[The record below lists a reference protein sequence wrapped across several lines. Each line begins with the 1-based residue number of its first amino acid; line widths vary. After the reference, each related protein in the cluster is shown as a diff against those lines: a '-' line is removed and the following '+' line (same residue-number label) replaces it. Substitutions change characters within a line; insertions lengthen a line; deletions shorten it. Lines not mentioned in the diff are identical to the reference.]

1 MNDAA
6 EYYQRI
12 NAPTV
17 RDFPQLPVHALI
29 DQVCERR
36 PDAIAV
42 LSGDDTQTYRQL
54 KAKSD
59 QLADHLR
66 RHGVGLGDLVG
77 LCSNRDVDTPA
88 LLLGILKS
96 GAGYVPLDPE
106 YPPDRLRLMV
116 EDSGLGHIVSH
127 RQQATLIGSF
137 DVENTVVD
145 DWSALAND
153 SDNHTVTK
161 LPAAGDIDLES
172 DVAYVI
178 YTSGSTGKPKGVMV
192 QHQAMLNLLSSMLE
206 SPGFA
211 EQDRLLATTTLSFDI
226 SVVEMFLPL
235 LAGGSLVVVDR
246 QTAKDANA
254 LSAAIDRCAVNFM
267 QATPA
272 MWRILLSGGLP
283 NRADMRFVSAG
294 EPLTHDLAMKLLDH
308 CTELWNLYGPTETT
322 VYSTGQQIEREQSR
336 ILIGRPIANTQIFI
350 VDSND
355 SLCPPGDPGEL
366 LIAGEGVTL
375 GYRNRPELNQQ
386 RFTDWKGHRVYRTGD
401 LARLTDDGHI
411 DHLGRMDSQIKLDG
425 HRIEL
430 GEIDAAMLNHP
441 NVVQAAAVLREDIP
455 GEKRLVGYVIA
466 SNPGAADLSQM
477 RKMLEQ
483 RLPAYMIPQR
493 FVEIDR
499 FPQTPSGKLDRDH
512 FPLPPSD
519 RPDVGT
525 DYVAPKTEVEKQL
538 AKIWCEL
545 LQLDRV
551 GIEDNFL
558 HLGGSSLRAV
568 AMIARADEEIG
579 LNITPA
585 EFFDHPT
592 IASLV
597 TFADTKQEITNRTNS
612 KLDYRITDSNSIDRD
627 AYAIVGMAA
636 RMPGAANLQ
645 QFWSNLIEGRES
657 IRFFQPNELDAG
669 LKESVTSHP
678 GYVAARGVVDDAD
691 QFDRKFFGMT
701 PRDAELTDPQQRI
714 MMELAWTALEDA
726 GAIPGK
732 TQNRIG
738 IWAGT
743 YATTYL
749 TKNLLTHP
757 RVVRE
762 VDDFKLGIHN
772 EKDYIATRV
781 AHALDL
787 RGPAVNVNTACST
800 SLVAVIQ
807 ACQSLRLGDCD
818 VALAGGVSITFP
830 QNQGHLHQDGSIF
843 SKDGH
848 CRPFDADA
856 TGTLFSDGA
865 GVVVLK
871 RLRDAINDSDRVYAV
886 IKGYGINN
894 DGGQKASFSAPSLQ
908 GQANAITAAHRMAG
922 FAPESISYVE
932 AHGTATPLGDPI
944 EVSALSKAFGPS
956 SSGKPFC
963 AIGSVKSNI
972 GHTVSAAGVA
982 GLIKVAMSMHHQTI
996 PATINYR
1003 KPNPQIPF
1011 SNSPFYVCDRPTPW
1025 PSSDA
1030 PRRAGVSSFGVGG
1043 TNAHVVLEDA
1053 SATAGRGD
1061 HRTGHEL
1068 PFSILPIS
1076 AKTERSLDGNVG
1088 ELDAYLQQSNRDDDL
1103 SNIAA
1108 TLQDRRQH
1116 FRHRA
1121 AVVAR
1126 SAEEAQRKLNER
1138 LPQKFI
1144 RSHASPRPRDLV
1156 FMYPGQGAQ
1165 YVRMGQ
1171 DLYEHSS
1178 VFRDCLDECS
1188 EILLPLLGRD
1198 LRQVMFPP
1206 RGDEAASEE
1215 ILRNTRFT
1223 QPALFALGVSLSR
1236 MWMAWG
1242 FEPSAMIGHSIGE
1255 FAAACV
1261 SGIFTLDVGLKLI
1274 AQRGRLMQELPGGSM
1289 LSVRKPGSDVETMLW
1304 GDMAIASFNGPNLC
1318 VVAGP
1323 TDQVSQ
1329 LQTKLEGDSVACR
1342 RLHTSHAFHSP
1353 MMDPVVQPFQQFAEQ
1368 FEFAKPNI
1376 PILSTVTGQWMT
1388 DHEATDPGYWAN
1400 HLRAPVRFSSAIQRV
1415 WSEADGDPMRILLE
1429 LGPRKTLS
1437 SLAKQHAASP
1447 KQQLVYPT
1455 LSDRA
1460 DDQAEWSATTT
1471 AIARLWASGTDVN
1484 WSKLSCS
1491 GAPRKKSAPVSIPTY
1506 SFDRERFF
1514 IDSPTV
1520 EEPPTTEAT
1529 RSSVPSTQTTPPAQ
1543 HATMNRLPQLIERI
1557 HHVFENSSGFDV
1569 SEFSDDTTFF
1579 EMGLDSLVLTQ
1590 TASSLTTEFE
1600 TEVSFRQLLE
1610 GTVTVG
1616 SLAQWLDETLP
1627 AEPCASPEPL
1637 QSPTPAETSIADEA
1651 NRVHTNV
1658 PMQVRS
1664 EAEGDLPVN
1673 PLNAESQVM
1682 ASSSSV
1688 AETNPKGGLESI
1700 VQLQLQA
1707 QMQLM
1712 QQQLAVFAQRPSP
1725 PTAIAQPTV
1734 TAQKIQHTTL
1744 EPTADQPQ
1752 SSDHVSSK
1760 QQDVDTAKTTD
1771 TETTVGDVA
1780 PRAKRYDTVKL
1791 QDGELDSEQQQAL
1804 DAMIAMNQ
1812 SIMPRSKSYAQ
1823 EHRRYLADPRTV
1835 SGFRPNLKEMTHPI
1849 VVDRSKG
1856 VHLWDIDGNKYIDF
1870 TCGFGSNILGHGHD
1884 VIVDAITDQ
1893 IQKDFSIGPQT
1904 PLAGEVARIF
1914 CELTGH
1920 DRMAFSN
1927 TGSEAVLGCT
1937 RLARNYTG
1945 RDLIVMF
1952 NGDYHGI
1959 LDEVVVRGSKKQKSF
1974 PAATGIPK
1982 DYVTNTLVLEYGAEQ
1997 SLQII
2002 EDNLDR
2008 LAAVLVEPVQSRKPE
2023 LQPQAFLKS
2032 LERMTANQPT
2042 ALIFDEVISGFRI
2055 GLGGAQEHFGVKA
2068 DLASYGKIV
2077 GGGMPIGVVAGRSE
2091 YMNGLD
2097 GGFWSYGDDSRPEA
2111 GMTYFAGTFV
2121 RHPLT
2126 LAASKAIL
2134 THLKKCG
2141 PAAYARINA
2150 LSDDLAEKSNRV
2162 FQELNAPMFLANFG
2176 SLFKIQFREDML
2188 YSEVFFA
2195 GLRRRGIHIWDHR
2208 PCLLTLAH
2216 RPEHVDQFVT
2226 ALRDTIVECQQYRF
2240 LPGQG
2245 VPQTI
2250 DANDA
2255 QQPTDQSASPPCLN
2269 AKLGRDTNNNP
2280 AWFVADT
2287 LNPGQYVQVGL
2298 PS

>member
-1 MNDAA
+1 MNGAA

-12 NAPTV
+12 NAATV
-17 RDFPQLPVHALI
+17 RDVPQFPVHALI

-54 KAKSD
+54 KTKSD
-59 QLADHLR
+59 QLAVHLR
-66 RHGVGLGDLVG
+66 RRGVGVGDLVG

-106 YPPDRLRLMV
+106 YPSDRLRLMV

-137 DVENTVVD
+137 DVETTIVD
-145 DWSALAND
+145 DWSAVTTGA
-153 SDNHTVTK
+153 DNHTVPK
-161 LPAAGDIDLES
+161 LAAAGEIDLKS

-192 QHQAMLNLLSSMLE
+192 QHHAMLNLLSSMLE
-206 SPGFA
+206 TPGFG

-246 QTAKDANA
+246 QTAKDATA
-254 LSAAIDRCAVNFM
+254 LTAAIDRYAVNFM

-308 CTELWNLYGPTETT
+308 GTELWNLYGPTETT
-322 VYSTGQQIEREQSR
+322 VYSTGQRIGRDHSR

-350 VDSND
+350 VDPND
-355 SLCPPGDPGEL
+355 SLCLPGDPGEL

-401 LARLTDDGHI
+401 LARLTDDGRI

-430 GEIDAAMLNHP
+430 GEIDAAMLDHP
-441 NVVQAAAVLREDIP
+441 NVAQAAAVLREDIP
-455 GEKRLVGYVIA
+455 SEKRLVGYVIA
-466 SNPGAADLSQM
+466 STNGAVDLSQM
-477 RKMLEQ
+477 RQTLEQ

-493 FVEIDR
+493 FVEIDQ
-499 FPQTPSGKLDRDH
+499 FPQTPSGKLDRDQ

-519 RPDVGT
+519 RPDVST
-525 DYVAPKTEVEKQL
+525 DYAAPKTEVEKQL

-568 AMIARADEEIG
+568 AMIARAAEEIG

-597 TFADTKQEITNRTNS
+597 DLAGTTNEKAKPDSGT
-612 KLDYRITDSNSIDRD
+612 TDSNTVHQA
-627 AYAIVGMAA
+627 AYAIVGIAA

-645 QFWSNLIEGRES
+645 QFWNNLIEGRES
-657 IRFFQPNELDAG
+657 IRFFQPNELDSG

-691 QFDRKFFGMT
+691 CFDRKFFGMT

-732 TQNRIG
+732 TENRIG

-749 TKNLLTHP
+749 TKNLLTNP
-757 RVVRE
+757 RVVLE

-856 TGTLFSDGA
+856 SGTLFSDGA

-871 RLRDAINDSDRVYAV
+871 RLQDAINDNDRVYAV

-894 DGGQKASFSAPSLQ
+894 DGGQKASFSAPSLK
-908 GQANAITAAHRMAG
+908 GQANAIAAAHRMAG
-922 FAPESISYVE
+922 FTPDSISYVE

-956 SSGKPFC
+956 SFGKPFC

-996 PATINYR
+996 PATINYS

-1011 SNSPFYVCDRPTPW
+1011 SDSPLNVCDRRTPW
-1025 PSSDA
+1025 PSSDV

-1053 SATAGRGD
+1053 PAIALADD
-1061 HRTGHEL
+1061 HQTGQEL

-1076 AKTERSLDGNVG
+1076 AKTERSLEGNVE
-1088 ELDAYLQQSNRDDDL
+1088 ELKICFQHSNRDDEL
-1103 SNIAA
+1103 SDIAA
-1108 TLQDRRQH
+1108 TLQHRRQH

-1126 SAEEAQRKLNER
+1126 SAEEARRKLDER
-1138 LPQKFI
+1138 SPQDFI

-1156 FMYPGQGAQ
+1156 FMYPGQGTQ

-1171 DLYEHSS
+1171 DLYEHST

-1188 EILLPLLGRD
+1188 EILLPLLERD
-1198 LRQVMFPP
+1198 LREVMFPP

-1261 SGIFTLDVGLKLI
+1261 SGVFTLDVGLKLI
-1274 AQRGRLMQELPGGSM
+1274 TERGRLMQELPGGSM

-1304 GDMAIASFNGPNLC
+1304 GDMAIASYNGPNLC

-1329 LQTKLEGDSVACR
+1329 LQPKLEGDSVVCR

-1368 FEFAKPNI
+1368 FEFAAPNI

-1388 DHEATDPGYWAN
+1388 DHEATNPEYWAN

-1415 WSEADGDPMRILLE
+1415 WSEDDGDPTRILLE

-1447 KQQLVYPT
+1447 KQQLAYPT

-1460 DDQAEWSATTT
+1460 DNQAEWSATTT
-1471 AIARLWASGTDVN
+1471 AIAQLWASGTDVN
-1484 WSKLSCS
+1484 WSKLSCN
-1491 GAPRKKSAPVSIPTY
+1491 GAPRKKSTPVSIPTY

-1514 IDSPTV
+1514 IDPPTV
-1520 EEPPTTEAT
+1520 QKTLTTDSTYA
-1529 RSSVPSTQTTPPAQ
+1529 SGPSTQPTPPA
-1543 HATMNRLPQLIERI
+1543 HHETMNRLPQLIERI

-1600 TEVSFRQLLE
+1600 TEVNFRQLLE

-1616 SLAQWLDETLP
+1616 NNWPSSHNARSHQRRST
-1627 AEPCASPEPL
+1627 SP
-1637 QSPTPAETSIADEA
+1637 
-1651 NRVHTNV
+1651 
-1658 PMQVRS
+1658 
-1664 EAEGDLPVN
+1664 
-1673 PLNAESQVM
+1673 
-1682 ASSSSV
+1682 
-1688 AETNPKGGLESI
+1688 
-1700 VQLQLQA
+1700 QL
-1707 QMQLM
+1707 
-1712 QQQLAVFAQRPSP
+1712 RPR
-1725 PTAIAQPTV
+1725 
-1734 TAQKIQHTTL
+1734 KH
-1744 EPTADQPQ
+1744 
-1752 SSDHVSSK
+1752 SK
-1760 QQDVDTAKTTD
+1760 
-1771 TETTVGDVA
+1771 
-1780 PRAKRYDTVKL
+1780 
-1791 QDGELDSEQQQAL
+1791 
-1804 DAMIAMNQ
+1804 
-1812 SIMPRSKSYAQ
+1812 
-1823 EHRRYLADPRTV
+1823 
-1835 SGFRPNLKEMTHPI
+1835 
-1849 VVDRSKG
+1849 
-1856 VHLWDIDGNKYIDF
+1856 
-1870 TCGFGSNILGHGHD
+1870 
-1884 VIVDAITDQ
+1884 
-1893 IQKDFSIGPQT
+1893 
-1904 PLAGEVARIF
+1904 
-1914 CELTGH
+1914 
-1920 DRMAFSN
+1920 
-1927 TGSEAVLGCT
+1927 T
-1937 RLARNYTG
+1937 R
-1945 RDLIVMF
+1945 
-1952 NGDYHGI
+1952 
-1959 LDEVVVRGSKKQKSF
+1959 
-1974 PAATGIPK
+1974 
-1982 DYVTNTLVLEYGAEQ
+1982 
-1997 SLQII
+1997 
-2002 EDNLDR
+2002 
-2008 LAAVLVEPVQSRKPE
+2008 
-2023 LQPQAFLKS
+2023 
-2032 LERMTANQPT
+2032 
-2042 ALIFDEVISGFRI
+2042 
-2055 GLGGAQEHFGVKA
+2055 
-2068 DLASYGKIV
+2068 
-2077 GGGMPIGVVAGRSE
+2077 
-2091 YMNGLD
+2091 
-2097 GGFWSYGDDSRPEA
+2097 
-2111 GMTYFAGTFV
+2111 
-2121 RHPLT
+2121 
-2126 LAASKAIL
+2126 
-2134 THLKKCG
+2134 
-2141 PAAYARINA
+2141 
-2150 LSDDLAEKSNRV
+2150 
-2162 FQELNAPMFLANFG
+2162 
-2176 SLFKIQFREDML
+2176 
-2188 YSEVFFA
+2188 
-2195 GLRRRGIHIWDHR
+2195 
-2208 PCLLTLAH
+2208 
-2216 RPEHVDQFVT
+2216 
-2226 ALRDTIVECQQYRF
+2226 
-2240 LPGQG
+2240 
-2245 VPQTI
+2245 
-2250 DANDA
+2250 
-2255 QQPTDQSASPPCLN
+2255 
-2269 AKLGRDTNNNP
+2269 
-2280 AWFVADT
+2280 
-2287 LNPGQYVQVGL
+2287 
-2298 PS
+2298 